1 MKWEGILKRVLPAIR
16 NAKYHQYVKFIKHVL
31 KEEGGAVGM
40 QGFIDAGNKL
50 KGFEEKYL
58 EYVISD
64 ILDHDNWMAQH
75 EHGDYYLKED

>member
-1 MKWEGILKRVLPAIR
+1 MKW
-16 NAKYHQYVKFIKHVL
+16 
-31 KEEGGAVGM
+31 
-40 QGFIDAGNKL
+40 
-50 KGFEEKYL
+50 EEKYL